1 MSAPLEPG
9 SIICGK
15 YRVEQVLGE
24 GGMGVVVS
32 ALHLKLEQRVAIKF
46 LRPAMLE
53 APEVVERFVRE
64 ARAASRIQ
72 GDHVVRVMDVDTLED
87 GAPFLVMEHLEG
99 ADLSSVRSQQAP
111 LPPGQAV
118 DYVLQAAEAIAEAHS
133 LGIIHRDLKPANLFL
148 AQRRDGIVRVKVLD
162 FGISKLMTHPGSDEI
177 GITGAAMVMGSPEY
191 MSPEQMLS
199 TRDVDVRTDV
209 WALGVILYE
218 LCTAEVPFPGTTF
231 AQICALVMSTPPPSP
246 REVRPQIPEGLE
258 AIILRCLQKDPA
270 LRFQSVAELQNALSP
285 FRAAAENKPGSSPV
299 LSSKLVLGETLPA
312 APERAQVVTVSAVSS
327 PYTLLKPAR
336 SKRTAALATS
346 AILLFAATTAA
357 LAFGLRDRAAPASPP
372 AAGAG
377 SMASMAPTAPIPP
390 AAPTISVLPAVP
402 RVEASAS
409 TTASNRPSTPRLDS
423 PRLTPSA
430 KPTHRPIAPLP
441 TSGID

>member
-1 MSAPLEPG
+1 MSAPMEPG

-32 ALHLKLEQRVAIKF
+32 AVHLKLEQRVAIKF
-46 LRPAMLE
+46 LRPTMLGE
-53 APEVVERFVRE
+53 PEVVERFVRE

-72 GDHVVRVMDVDTLED
+72 GDHVVRVMDVDTLDD

-99 ADLSSVRSQQAP
+99 SDLSSVRSQQAP

-162 FGISKLMTHPGSDEI
+162 FGISKLMSNPGSGEI
-177 GITGAAMVMGSPEY
+177 SITGAAMVMGSPEY

-218 LCTAEVPFPGTTF
+218 LCTAEVPFPGETL
-231 AQICALVMSTPPPSP
+231 AQICALVMTTPPPPP
-246 REVRPQIPEGLE
+246 REKRPEIPGGLE
-258 AIILRCLQKDPA
+258 AIILRCLQKDRA
-270 LRFQSVAELQNALSP
+270 LRFQSVAELQTALSP
-285 FRAAAENKPGSSPV
+285 FRAAAENEPRSSPV
-299 LSSKLVLGETLPA
+299 LSSELVLGETLPA
-312 APERAQVVTVSAVSS
+312 FPERAQVVTVSAVSS
-327 PYTLLKPAR
+327 PYTLSRPDR
-336 SKRTAALATS
+336 SKRKAAIATS
-346 AILLFAATTAA
+346 AILLLAATAAA
-357 LAFGLRDRAAPASPP
+357 LALGLRDRAAPASPEAGGTGSIASVAP
-372 AAGAG
+372 AV
-377 SMASMAPTAPIPP
+377 PIPP
-390 AAPTISVLPAVP
+390 AAPTIGVLLALPQGT
-402 RVEASAS
+402 ASAS
-409 TTASNRPSTPRLDS
+409 TTATSRPLTPRIDP
-423 PRLTPSA
+423 PRVAPSA
-430 KPTHRPIAPLP
+430 RPAHAPIAPIP
-441 TSGID
+441 TTGID